1 LDVKFNVKRRRGKVN
16 PNIDLEHLLEKF
28 LDSKRL
34 SNRSEKTIKTYRQ
47 SIGKFIEWLTANDRK
62 LEPDSITEYIR
73 YLKFEKER
81 WDDHPTS
88 PKAGVG
94 ISPRTINN
102 IVRNI
107 KVFCNYL
114 YKGRIIPQ
122 VPTADVSF
130 QKEAE
135 DTFEVFSDEDVM
147 RLLSA
152 PNQRVYTGF
161 RDYVMML
168 VLIDAGLR
176 ISEMT
181 GIKLDD
187 IDFTLRQ
194 IHIRAE
200 NVKTRVG
207 RIVPIS
213 AKTAKEI
220 DRLNEMTAA
229 DQDDYVFMT
238 QFGERYYADTFAK
251 MLKKYGKKAGLTG
264 VRVSPHTFRNYM
276 AIKYLKNGGDPFS
289 LMRILGHTNMSMTNR
304 YIKYSDVDISS
315 FHEVASPVRSLLD
328 KGNSRKRGTK
338 RFK

>member
-1 LDVKFNVKRRRGKVN
+1 LNAKFTVKKRRGRVN
-16 PNIDLEHLLEKF
+16 ANIDLEQSLEKF
-28 LDSKRL
+28 LDSRRL
-34 SNRSEKTIKTYRQ
+34 ANRSEKTIKTYRQ
-47 SIGKFIEWLTANDRK
+47 SIGKFIEWLGENELK
-62 LEPDSITEYIR
+62 LTPDSITEYIR
-73 YLKFEKER
+73 YMRFEKGR

-88 PKAGVG
+88 PTGGTG

-102 IVRNI
+102 IVRNL

-114 YKGRIIPQ
+114 YKERIISE
-122 VPTADVSF
+122 VPTSNVTY
-130 QKEAE
+130 QKESN

-147 RLLSA
+147 RLLST

-168 VLIDAGLR
+168 VLTDTGMR

-181 GIKLDD
+181 GVKLTDV
-187 IDFTLRQ
+187 DFASRQ
-194 IHIRAE
+194 IYIRAE
-200 NVKTRVG
+200 NAKTRIG
-207 RIVPIS
+207 RLVPFS
-213 AKTAKEI
+213 AKTAKEL
-220 DRLNEMTAA
+220 DKLNEMTGAE
-229 DQDDYVFMT
+229 DDDYIFMT

-289 LMRILGHTNMSMTNR
+289 LMRILGHADMSMTNR
-304 YIKYSDVDISS
+304 YVRYTDVDISS
-315 FHEVASPVRSLLD
+315 FHEIASPVRSLLD